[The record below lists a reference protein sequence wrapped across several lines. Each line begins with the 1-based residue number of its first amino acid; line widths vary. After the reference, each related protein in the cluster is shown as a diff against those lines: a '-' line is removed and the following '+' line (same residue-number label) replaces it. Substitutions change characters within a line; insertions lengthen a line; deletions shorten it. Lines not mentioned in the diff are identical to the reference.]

1 MTHQVSNTEK
11 LRVITR
17 RDLPVG
23 TQATQAAHAAIDFQ
37 HEHIAESLE
46 WHKSSNYLAILTV
59 KDEQELIDLMV
70 KVSLRG
76 IKYTIFR
83 EPDLEN
89 QITAVALEAT
99 NASRKVTS
107 SLPLLG
113 KEISYA

>member
-1 MTHQVSNTEK
+1 
-11 LRVITR
+11 
-17 RDLPVG
+17 LPIGV
-23 TQATQAAHAAIDFQ
+23 ACTQAAHAAIDFQ
-37 HEHIAESLE
+37 HENVAESLE

-99 NASRKVTS
+99 NASKKVTS

-113 KEISYA
+113 KEVSYA